1 MNQIIDV
8 EFEIVDSMENKSV
21 EELAVEANQYYAQAE
36 AVANVALIYMAQA
49 GARLEVIKEKLP
61 HGEFGN
67 WCKNNLNFSHS
78 KADKMMKLSQKMRD
92 EKSIFS
98 NSESITNIGIT
109 KVWAL
114 LSAPEDVA
122 EQLVE
127 NPDAA
132 EMSTREFKDEIKR
145 LKEEKQRL
153 EEEKETLQSELEN
166 EKQSRE
172 ELYADIDSMSEKL
185 SGANERIKQLESEP
199 IVDEEASLRNEE
211 LEAEIKRLNTL
222 KDEAASERDKL
233 NEKLAKEK
241 EKAKTL
247 KQNMDEE
254 IGKRVEAAKAEAKEE
269 ALIEARKESNELQ
282 AAYEESRRNIE
293 KLERQ
298 LQQNSNESLIEFKIK
313 CNQLQID
320 FNSALES
327 IDGVEDPEQSNK
339 MKMALGA
346 VLDAM
351 RNNI

>member
-8 EFEIVDSMENKSV
+8 EFEVVDSIENKSV
-21 EELAVEANQYYAQAE
+21 EELAAEANQFYAQAE
-36 AVANVALIYMAQA
+36 AVANVALMYMAQA
-49 GARLEVIKEKLP
+49 GARLEVIKGKLP

-98 NSESITNIGIT
+98 NSESIPNIGIT

-114 LSAPEDVA
+114 LSAPEEVA
-122 EQLVE
+122 EEVIN

-132 EMSTREFKDEIKR
+132 EMSTREFKEEIKR
-145 LKEEKQRL
+145 LKEEKNKL
-153 EEEKETLQSELEN
+153 EEEKAELEN
-166 EKQSRE
+166 GLE
-172 ELYADIDSMSEKL
+172 SEKKHSNDL
-185 SGANERIKQLESEP
+185 SVSVRVLNNRLDIANEKIEQLKSEP

-222 KDEAASERDKL
+222 KDEAAFERDKL

-241 EKAKTL
+241 EKAKAL
-247 KQNMDEE
+247 KKNMDEE
-254 IGKRVEAAKAEAKEE
+254 IGKQVEAAKAEAKEE
-269 ALIEARKESNELQ
+269 ALIEARKESADIQ
-282 AAYEESRRNIE
+282 AAYEESQRNIE

-298 LQQNSNESLIEFKIK
+298 LQQNSNETLIEFKIK
-313 CNQLQID
+313 CNLLQLD

-327 IDGVEDPEQSNK
+327 IDAVEDPEQSNK

>member
-21 EELAVEANQYYAQAE
+21 EELAIEANQYYAQAE
-36 AVANVALIYMAQA
+36 AVANVALMYMAQA

-153 EEEKETLQSELEN
+153 EEEKAELESGLESEKKHSNDLSVSVRVLNNRLDVAN
-166 EKQSRE
+166 EKIE
-172 ELYADIDSMSEKL
+172 
-185 SGANERIKQLESEP
+185 QLKSEP

-241 EKAKTL
+241 EKAKAL
-247 KQNMDEE
+247 KKNMDEE
-254 IGKRVEAAKAEAKEE
+254 IGKQVEAAKAEAKEE
-269 ALIEARKESNELQ
+269 ALIEARKESDELQ
-282 AAYEESRRNIE
+282 AAYEESQRNIE

-313 CNQLQID
+313 CNLLQLD

-327 IDGVEDPEQSNK
+327 IDGVDDPEQSNK